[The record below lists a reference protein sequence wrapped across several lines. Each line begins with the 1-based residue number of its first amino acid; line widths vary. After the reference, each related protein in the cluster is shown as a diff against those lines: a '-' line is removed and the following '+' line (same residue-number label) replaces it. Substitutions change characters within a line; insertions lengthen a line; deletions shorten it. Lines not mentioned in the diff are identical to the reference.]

1 MFPLLSWLFM
11 ELGNPGFF
19 FHLARSLKM
28 HRTFRPF
35 AALAVAL
42 GVSAFVAG
50 GHSLAAQEPS
60 KSTAAN
66 SSAPALDDAT
76 IVAIFDNANTA
87 DIETGK
93 LASERGHSKEVR
105 QFGALLARDHDMVRQ
120 QGRDL
125 AKKLGVTPTPPA
137 GDKSL
142 QDQAAVIRRLS
153 ALKGAEFDQAFLQR
167 EVQFHKDV
175 IAAIKT
181 TLLPAI
187 KNEELKALVVKVAP
201 AFAAHLQMAEN
212 LGKQLA
218 GK

>member
-1 MFPLLSWLFM
+1 MSTTFGTLSAL
-11 ELGNPGFF
+11 
-19 FHLARSLKM
+19 SL
-28 HRTFRPF
+28 
-35 AALAVAL
+35 AL
-42 GVSAFVAG
+42 GVSVFAAG
-50 GHSLAAQEPS
+50 ATPVVAQEQNKS
-60 KSTAAN
+60 KTAE
-66 SSAPALDDAT
+66 SPAPALDDAT
-76 IVAIFDNANTA
+76 IVAIFDNANTV

-93 LASERGHSKEVR
+93 LAAKRGQSTEVR
-105 QFGALLARDHDMVRQ
+105 QFGAMLARDHDMVRQ

-137 GDKSL
+137 GDKSA

-153 ALKGAEFDQAFLQR
+153 ALSGAEFDRAFLQR

-201 AFAAHLQMAEN
+201 AFEAHLQMAEN

>member
-1 MFPLLSWLFM
+1 M
-11 ELGNPGFF
+11 
-19 FHLARSLKM
+19 ARSL
-28 HRTFRPF
+28 HTV
-35 AALAVAL
+35 AALSLAL
-42 GVSAFVAG
+42 GVWSLTASG
-50 GHSLAAQEPS
+50 NPLAAQEHIRQ
-60 KSTAAN
+60 TAAE
-66 SSAPALDDAT
+66 SPAPALDDAT
-76 IVAIFDNANTA
+76 IVAIFDNANTS

-93 LASERGHSKEVR
+93 LAAERGHSKDVR
-105 QFGALLARDHDMVRQ
+105 QFGAMLARDHDMVRQ

-137 GDKSL
+137 GDKSA
-142 QDQAAVIRRLS
+142 QDQAAVIHRLS
-153 ALKGAEFDQAFLQR
+153 ALKGAEFDRAFLQR

-181 TLLPAI
+181 RLLPAI

-201 AFAAHLQMAEN
+201 AFEAHLQMAEN

>member
-1 MFPLLSWLFM
+1 MRKF
-11 ELGNPGFF
+11 
-19 FHLARSLKM
+19 
-28 HRTFRPF
+28 FRPF
-35 AALAVAL
+35 VALSVIL
-42 GVSAFVAG
+42 GVSAFAASGTPLVAQD
-50 GHSLAAQEPS
+50 HTRPAPASP
-60 KSTAAN
+60 
-66 SSAPALDDAT
+66 APALDDAT

-93 LASERGHSKEVR
+93 LAAKRGQSNEVR
-105 QFGALLARDHDMVRQ
+105 QFGAMLARDHEMVRQ

-153 ALKGAEFDQAFLQR
+153 ALKGAEFDRAFLQR
-167 EVQFHKDV
+167 EIQFHRDV
-175 IAAIKT
+175 IAAINT

-201 AFAAHLQMAEN
+201 AFDAHLQMAEN
-212 LGKQLA
+212 LSQQLA